1 MTANVV
7 LLVTLRHTARHKCS
21 IGLRSGLTA
30 GYSILFTSKF
40 WRYSSMICALW
51 WQVLSSWRMAL
62 GAMFRRYGIATGSR
76 MSSRYLTVVRFPSII
91 RSVLTRDRYPTPHH
105 DTAPSKTCHS
115 VSTAISIAFSS
126 PSSHFI
132 LLHTSADRTV
142 ICQTLHFPTFAS
154 STVTNT
160 CDWH

>member
-51 WQVLSSWRMAL
+51 WQALSSWRMAL
-62 GAMFRRYGIATGSR
+62 GAMFWRYGIATGSR

-105 DTAPSKTCHS
+105 DAAPSKSCHCQYCDLHS
-115 VSTAISIAFSS
+115 VHPAVS
-126 PSSHFI
+126 
-132 LLHTSADRTV
+132 
-142 ICQTLHFPTFAS
+142 TLHSPITLLQQNRDSSLNITFS
-154 STVTNT
+154 HICKLHFGT
-160 CDWH
+160 HL